1 MTLILSIVL
10 NNIEINYACKD
21 QHIDATFKSYKEA
34 FDYAEYFR
42 PHHHY
47 QIIPFFT
54 FKNANVKR

>member
-47 QIIPFFT
+47 QIIPFAT
-54 FKNANVKR
+54 FKQDGSK